1 MQSINGYIQEE
12 ASSEGS
18 HSLDLEKQSADSDNE
33 TQNEVSLSSI
43 HSEISEESSS
53 LNRSIM
59 GNDED
64 ADTDMHFASVD
75 INSGTKEDKVISSL
89 TKALNIDN
97 SDEKVNSKKFIE
109 KVANDWEPSI
119 RLQQMNEFETDDETN
134 ENSMDHSLSS

>member
-43 HSEISEESSS
+43 HSENSEESSS

-59 GNDED
+59 ENDED

-97 SDEKVNSKKFIE
+97 SDEKLNSKKFIE
-109 KVANDWEPSI
+109 KVVNDWEPSI